1 MPHDDNNYENNYD
14 NDGDGEDSNKDHN
27 IQSGEQQE
35 NVLWSFNNMNIAQQK
50 SHHYQPPMFEWVWIW
65 PGVRCPRNRS
75 ENPPKNGPPEAKFE
89 QFLYLIKFEIKSLIS
104 LPKGKFLLNREV
116 FSVHN
121 SPTKSQSVA
130 TFKEYKLF
138 MNTS

>member
-1 MPHDDNNYENNYD
+1 MGCLHSQPI
-14 NDGDGEDSNKDHN
+14 S
-27 IQSGEQQE
+27 QE
-35 NVLWSFNNMNIAQQK
+35 LEVF
-50 SHHYQPPMFEWVWIW
+50 
-65 PGVRCPRNRS
+65 GVRCPRNRS

-89 QFLYLIKFEIKSLIS
+89 QFLYLIKFEIKSLIL

-130 TFKEYKLF
+130 TFKNINSSGRCEALF
-138 MNTS
+138 

>member
-1 MPHDDNNYENNYD
+1 MTMMAMEKI
-14 NDGDGEDSNKDHN
+14 SNKDHN

-35 NVLWSFNNMNIAQQK
+35 NVIWSFNNINIAQQK

-130 TFKEYKLF
+130 TFKNINSSWTLP
-138 MNTS
+138 N